1 MLATVA
7 LVGLLVAA
15 NHAAAQPPAQPE
27 AQTRVYNL
35 NHLDANTART
45 QLTAALGDSARFA
58 QVQADLNSDRL
69 IITAPAQV
77 HAMIGRL
84 MPQLDKVPETAPE
97 IASTT
102 KEIIQLRTL
111 TGEALHKR
119 LQMVLKRV
127 LPAERDPTGQ
137 WLGFI
142 VDQHNGRSV
151 TLWANVQTGQV
162 QILGTPEQARSWRH
176 VVEAL
181 DTPAG
186 ANTHTQVV
194 VTKKES
200 AAKVRQAVGVLS
212 NQGVPAQTVQNEAAG
227 AGVVAADANPDG
239 SLLGPVQI
247 ETVEGTDILVLR
259 GNPRDVERV
268 LQVIEEIERLAAISE
283 PRVDIVPLEHVESVA
298 LAALLQQVFDEA
310 LSRRYGYGRVVVVP
324 LVKPNAI
331 LLVGLPTTVDKATE
345 ILKQLDQPG
354 KLLTQYELFRLKYA
368 QATEAREV
376 LVDLFPPAQGEGLTT
391 LGPKALVIADSRTN
405 ALIVRASPRDMV
417 EIRTLVKDLDHQ
429 GSDSVNELRVFKLKN
444 ILAEELEDVLQEAFD
459 PDDATDNANLSRL
472 LRFTTID
479 AAGQRQLESGV
490 LAGVRVT
497 ANSGANALIV
507 SAPADTMHLLAAL
520 ISQLDQMPDV
530 GIDLRV
536 FTVVNGDATSL
547 AEMLLGLFGDP
558 QQQEVGG
565 GGGGGAQ
572 QQLTTL
578 RIEVDERTNSIIAA
592 GNSDDLLTVEAI
604 LRTLDAGE
612 TRQRQNH
619 IYRLKNKFVLDVA
632 EALNE
637 WLRAERQVQGTAP
650 GLASPFEQ
658 IEREVVIVPEVSS
671 NSLIVSASPRY
682 YEIIEELVQEL
693 DKQDA
698 MVMIQVLIAEISLG
712 DLDEFGVEFGL
723 QDSAIFDRSLLSELE
738 LTSSTVAI
746 QDGGNL
752 NTVEQQIVQSAIM
765 TPGFLFGDPA
775 QGLGNSGSDRALATA
790 GAVAGQALSSFGVNR
805 ISSEGGFGGLV
816 LSASSDSVSMLLRA
830 LQESR
835 RIEVLSRPQI
845 MALDNQLGYTFVGQ
859 TVPFITSSEISVVG
873 TPQNTIERIN
883 VGLNL
888 EVTPRISPDNL
899 VVMTV
904 FASNNR
910 LRPLDE
916 GVPVAIAPNGDPIL
930 SPIVDSIE
938 ARTTVSAMSGQ
949 TVVLSGL
956 LRKED
961 RALHRRVPILADI
974 PLLGSLFR
982 YDSVSTKRSELLII
996 LTPHVIRSRFE
1007 SEMIKQV
1014 ESARM
1019 SWCLSDVIDLHGP
1032 VGLRSRQDPAG
1043 AAEAEAIYP
1052 EPIPA
1057 EQLMPTL
1064 GSPQPSPFDSQ
1075 DTP

>member
-1 MLATVA
+1 MSRAKNSTHRRLGTSREGMIATLA
-7 LVGLLVAA
+7 LVGLLLAA
-15 NHAAAQPPAQPE
+15 NHAAAQPPAQPD

-35 NHLDANTART
+35 SHLDANTART

-58 QVQADLNSDRL
+58 QVLADRNANRL

-77 HAMIGRL
+77 HAMIGQL
-84 MPQLDKVPETAPE
+84 ISQLDKVPQAAP
-97 IASTT
+97 TT
-102 KEIIQLRTL
+102 KETIQLRTL

-119 LQMVLKRV
+119 LQKVLKRV
-127 LPAERDPTGQ
+127 LPAERDQTGQ

-142 VDQHNGRSV
+142 VDQQNGRLV

-162 QILGTPEQARSWRH
+162 QILGTPEQVRSWRH

-181 DTPAG
+181 DTPAD
-186 ANTHTQVV
+186 ANTNVQVV

-212 NQGVPAQTVQNEAAG
+212 NQGVPARTVQNEDAG
-227 AGVVAADANPDG
+227 AGVAEADANPSG

-268 LQVIEEIERLAAISE
+268 LQVIEEIERMAAISE

-310 LSRRYGYGRVVVVP
+310 LSARYGYGRVVVVP

-331 LLVGLPTTVDKATE
+331 LLVGLPTTVNKATE

-368 QATEAREV
+368 QATEARDV
-376 LVDLFPPAQGEGLTT
+376 LEDLFAAAQGEGLPT

-444 ILAEELEDVLQEAFD
+444 ILAEELEDVLQEAFE

-479 AAGQRQLESGV
+479 AAGQRQLETGV
-490 LAGVRVT
+490 LAGVQVT

-536 FTVVNGDATSL
+536 FTVINGDATSL
-547 AEMLLGLFGDP
+547 ADMLLGLFGDP
-558 QQQEVGG
+558 QQQQGG
-565 GGGGGAQ
+565 GGAGAQ

-578 RIEVDERTNSIIAA
+578 RIEVDQRTNSIIAA

-619 IYRLKNKFVLDVA
+619 VYRLKNKSVEDVA
-632 EALNE
+632 LALNE

-650 GLASPFEQ
+650 GLASPFQQ
-658 IEREVVIVPEVSS
+658 IEREVVIVPEISS
-671 NSLIVSASPRY
+671 NSLIVSATPRY
-682 YEIIEELVQEL
+682 YDEIARLIQEL

-723 QDSAIFDRSLLSELE
+723 QDSALFDRSLL
-738 LTSSTVAI
+738 
-746 QDGGNL
+746 
-752 NTVEQQIVQSAIM
+752 
-765 TPGFLFGDPA
+765 GD
-775 QGLGNSGSDRALATA
+775 L
-790 GAVAGQALSSFGVNR
+790 
-805 ISSEGGFGGLV
+805 
-816 LSASSDSVSMLLRA
+816 
-830 LQESR
+830 
-835 RIEVLSRPQI
+835 
-845 MALDNQLGYTFVGQ
+845 
-859 TVPFITSSEISVVG
+859 
-873 TPQNTIERIN
+873 
-883 VGLNL
+883 
-888 EVTPRISPDNL
+888 
-899 VVMTV
+899 
-904 FASNNR
+904 
-910 LRPLDE
+910 
-916 GVPVAIAPNGDPIL
+916 
-930 SPIVDSIE
+930 
-938 ARTTVSAMSGQ
+938 
-949 TVVLSGL
+949 
-956 LRKED
+956 
-961 RALHRRVPILADI
+961 
-974 PLLGSLFR
+974 
-982 YDSVSTKRSELLII
+982 
-996 LTPHVIRSRFE
+996 
-1007 SEMIKQV
+1007 
-1014 ESARM
+1014 
-1019 SWCLSDVIDLHGP
+1019 
-1032 VGLRSRQDPAG
+1032 
-1043 AAEAEAIYP
+1043 
-1052 EPIPA
+1052 
-1057 EQLMPTL
+1057 
-1064 GSPQPSPFDSQ
+1064 
-1075 DTP
+1075 